1 LQRKATVAPG
11 VAGDASEFDKLQS
24 EGNPM
29 RMRNAL
35 LASTAAGAAL
45 LLQVGFAAPALAQ
58 SAAALAGSVSSA
70 AEPVMEG
77 VVVSAKKDGS
87 TITVSVVTDDKG
99 HYSFPAGRL
108 EPGHYTLSARAVGYD
123 LDGPKTADVTA
134 GQAASA
140 DIKLKP
146 TQHLANQLTNAEWMM
161 SMPGTDE
168 QKAFLLNCNS
178 CHTIERIVRSTHD
191 AAEFEQTFLRM
202 GGYYPGSTPRKPQRL
217 VGDALRAVGNSDKS
231 AAEYLASI
239 NLSQRDTW
247 NYPLKTLPRLTGKS
261 THVIITE
268 YDLPNSQIEP
278 HDVALDRSGTVW
290 YSDFGQMFLGKM
302 DPATGKVTQYPI
314 PETKKGFPVGTLNL
328 EFDKDDN
335 PWVGVM
341 YQGSI
346 AKFDKKTETFQTWS
360 TPKEW
365 DTNMDQLGHLA
376 LTGTTVDNKVWIK
389 NSDGGNIYRLD
400 LTDNKFENL
409 GAFKDPRT
417 GKRIGTYG
425 LHSDA
430 ENNIYLLDFAAGN
443 IVKIDAKTKL
453 PTVYLTPTP
462 NSRPRRGRVDAEGRL
477 WFAEYNGNA
486 IGMLDPKAGKI
497 SEWKVPTPWS
507 APYDAEAGRNGEAWT
522 GSMLTDRVARLDIKS
537 GQYTEYPLPHST
549 NIRRVYVDDSKSPG
563 TLWVGNNHGASIV
576 KVEPLD

>member
-1 LQRKATVAPG
+1 
-11 VAGDASEFDKLQS
+11 
-24 EGNPM
+24 M

-35 LASTAAGAAL
+35 LASTAAGAAAL
-45 LLQVGFAAPALAQ
+45 FQLGFAAPALAQ
-58 SAAALAGSVSSA
+58 STAALTGSVSSA

-99 HYSFPAGRL
+99 QYSFPAARL
-108 EPGHYTLSARAVGYD
+108 EPGHYTLGARAVGYD
-123 LDGPKTADVTA
+123 LDGPKAADVTA
-134 GQAASA
+134 GQAATA

-168 QKAFLLNCNS
+168 QKSFLLNCNS

-191 AAEFEQTFLRM
+191 AEEFKQVFHRM
-202 GGYYPGSTPRKPQRL
+202 ASYYPGSTPRKPQPL
-217 VGDALRAVGNSDKS
+217 VGTATRDVGRGDANTQKT
-231 AAEYLASI
+231 AEWLASI
-239 NLSQRDTW
+239 NLSQQDHW
-247 NYPLKTLPRLTGKS
+247 SYPLKTLPRLTGKS

-268 YDLPNSQIEP
+268 YDLPNPLIEP
-278 HDVALDRSGTVW
+278 HDVALDREGTVW
-290 YSDFGQMFLGKM
+290 YSDFGQMYLGKM
-302 DPATGKVTQYPI
+302 DAKTGKVTQYPI
-314 PETKKGFPVGTLNL
+314 PEVKKGFPVGTLNL

-341 YQGSI
+341 YQSAI
-346 AKFDKKTETFQTWS
+346 AKFDKKTETFKTWS

-365 DTNMDQLGHLA
+365 DTDAGQLGHLA
-376 LTGTTVDNKVWIK
+376 LEGTPTDNKVWIK

-409 GAFKDPRT
+409 GSFKDPRT

-425 LHSDA
+425 LHSDV

-443 IVKIDAKTKL
+443 IVKVDAKTKL

-497 SEWKVPTPWS
+497 SEWKVPTAWS

>member
-1 LQRKATVAPG
+1 
-11 VAGDASEFDKLQS
+11 
-24 EGNPM
+24 
-29 RMRNAL
+29 
-35 LASTAAGAAL
+35 
-45 LLQVGFAAPALAQ
+45 
-58 SAAALAGSVSSA
+58 
-70 AEPVMEG
+70 MEG
-77 VVVSAKKDGS
+77 VVVSAKKAGS
-87 TITVSVVTDDKG
+87 TITISVVTDDKG
-99 HYSFPAGRL
+99 HYSFPAARL

-123 LDGPKTADVTA
+123 LDGPKAADVTA
-134 GQAASA
+134 GQAATA

-161 SMPGTDE
+161 SVPGTDE

-178 CHTIERIVRSTHD
+178 CHTVERIVRSTHD
-191 AAEFEQTFLRM
+191 AAEFAQTFARM

-217 VGDALRAVGNSDKS
+217 VGDAMRAVGNSDKS

-268 YDLPNSQIEP
+268 YDLPNSLIEP
-278 HDVALDRSGTVW
+278 HDVALDREGTVW

-302 DPATGKVTQYPI
+302 DPKTGKVTQYPI

-376 LTGTTVDNKVWIK
+376 LTGTAVDNKVWIK

-400 LTDNKFENL
+400 LSDNKFENL
-409 GAFKDPRT
+409 GAFKDPRS

-425 LHSDA
+425 LHSDQA
-430 ENNIYLLDFAAGN
+430 NNIYLLDFAAGN

-486 IGMLDPKAGKI
+486 IGMFDPKTEKI